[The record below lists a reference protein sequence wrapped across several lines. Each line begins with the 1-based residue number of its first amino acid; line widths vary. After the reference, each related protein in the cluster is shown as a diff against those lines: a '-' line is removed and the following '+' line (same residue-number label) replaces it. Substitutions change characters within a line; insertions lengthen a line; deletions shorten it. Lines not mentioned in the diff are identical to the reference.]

1 MNMKIELKSNTL
13 PVLGY
18 SDLSKSKFYEQL
30 EKDMQDGNPIF
41 SNTVPELLD
50 EEICAYIIYK
60 DFEKGSIS
68 KVYSGRVE
76 FVGIYPDHRAPFAC
90 VFFPMKK
97 VDVKDISYC
106 KSCGRPDT
114 VILKTK
120 KL

>member
-1 MNMKIELKSNTL
+1 MNIKITNAQL

-30 EKDMQDGNPIF
+30 EKNMQDGKPIIC
-41 SNTVPELLD
+41 NTVPELLD

-60 DFEKGSIS
+60 DFEKGAIS
-68 KVYSGRVE
+68 KVYSGRAE
-76 FVGIYPDHRAPFAC
+76 FVGIYPDHRVPFAC
-90 VFFPMKK
+90 VFSPIEKI
-97 VDVKDISYC
+97 DIEDIVYC
-106 KSCGRPDT
+106 KCCGRPDV

>member
-1 MNMKIELKSNTL
+1 MKIEIKNNTL
-13 PVLGY
+13 HVLGF

-50 EEICAYIIYK
+50 EEINAYIFYK
-60 DFEKGSIS
+60 DFKKGSIS

-76 FVGIYPDHRAPFAC
+76 FVGIYPDHKSPFAC
-90 VFFPMKK
+90 VFYPLNKIDIK
-97 VDVKDISYC
+97 DVVYC
-106 KSCGRPDT
+106 KCCGRPDT